1 MDLVVEG
8 YMCNLVVAFVV
19 GSMDLAVVVDNRDLV
34 VVGCR
39 HIGR

>member
-1 MDLVVEG
+1 MDLVVGG
-8 YMCNLVVAFVV
+8 YMYSWVVAFVV
-19 GSMDLAVVVDNRDLV
+19 GSMDLAVVVDNMDLV